1 MTFLCRNL
9 RIELMRRQRDI
20 NHRNRVICGQ
30 SNFGMPRAHRL
41 FKAQSGQGAFKPE
54 AVDFD
59 PILCHVIGIRGQNM
73 NSKSD
78 LQKRFNEVFPKGLNE
93 TQYEGFARILDRA
106 IKGAS
111 EAPIK
116 QAAYILA
123 TAYWESALTFHPVR
137 EGLAQTDEA
146 ARQYVAKLFE
156 EGKIRTNYALP
167 AANGQSF
174 YGRGFVQLTW
184 ERNYRRIG
192 DHLIGDEEI
201 FYNDPDQVLRTDLAA
216 IILVRGMVDGIFSE
230 EGQRLNDFINRDR
243 ADYLHARQTVNR
255 MDRAE
260 TIANWAEKME
270 YAIGGVR
277 YI

>member
-1 MTFLCRNL
+1 
-9 RIELMRRQRDI
+9 
-20 NHRNRVICGQ
+20 
-30 SNFGMPRAHRL
+30 
-41 FKAQSGQGAFKPE
+41 
-54 AVDFD
+54 
-59 PILCHVIGIRGQNM
+59 M

-78 LQKRFNEVFPKGLNE
+78 IQRRFAENFPRGLNDA
-93 TQYEGFARILDRA
+93 QYEGFMRIHNRA
-106 IKGAS
+106 MQGAS
-111 EAPIK
+111 EARI
-116 QAAYILA
+116 QQTAYILA
-123 TAYWESALTFHPVR
+123 TAYWESALTFLPVR
-137 EGLAQTDEA
+137 EGLAKSDAEA
-146 ARQYVAKLFE
+146 REYVQKLFE

-174 YGRGFVQLTW
+174 YGRGYVQLTW

-270 YAIGGVR
+270 YVLSGKR